1 MNRARN
7 KRVREIAFRREQIEK
22 MQIDLQLLQS
32 RQIND
37 QNGGKQPK
45 AAALIARHAKSQVSC
60 MWQEQA
66 ARQQRRREE
75 AERDNVC
82 LRLALE
88 RQQKAQRLENL
99 IKKRS
104 NQLTNECTF
113 LMTMCCLRSSNV
125 DVLDFCGDIQDFRGL
140 FKRVEDDYR
149 DVNVVIQAN
158 GLARSTI
165 SPNDVHMREGVDGK
179 LLEFS
184 FYKLLPY
191 VQAAAESVWQH
202 IKGVEKHLGVGSIY
216 SKTAKNLDEP
226 YTVIKDFSI
235 EIYSNSSRANYKTKP
250 VVGRYVEDDRDI
262 VIWVL
267 HATSVEVKHKL
278 LSGLSYNLPL
288 RSEQSLR
295 LPGRS
300 LSSFSCALESRWTK
314 IIPRRTART
323 LVNFLILNAAKTLS
337 PTAKVSRTTWST
349 VCSEGDCRDK
359 FQLKKL

>member
-1 MNRARN
+1 
-7 KRVREIAFRREQIEK
+7 
-22 MQIDLQLLQS
+22 
-32 RQIND
+32 
-37 QNGGKQPK
+37 
-45 AAALIARHAKSQVSC
+45 

-104 NQLTNECTF
+104 NQLVKCSVHGR
-113 LMTMCCLRSSNV
+113 M
-125 DVLDFCGDIQDFRGL
+125 
-140 FKRVEDDYR
+140 

-278 LSGLSYNLPL
+278 LSEPSTAGQEFIQLQLCSRISLDQDNTKTYCSNACQLSHSSRGENIVTHRKSIEDNLVDRVL
-288 RSEQSLR
+288 GRR
-295 LPGRS
+295 LQG
-300 LSSFSCALESRWTK
+300 
-314 IIPRRTART
+314 
-323 LVNFLILNAAKTLS
+323 
-337 PTAKVSRTTWST
+337 
-349 VCSEGDCRDK
+349 
-359 FQLKKL
+359 